1 MAVWH
6 EIIIPIIF
14 LFLILPSLFWLLLT
28 CLFNCRD
35 RLWIANFWK
44 IWLKIRNKFW
54 IYLNYILLWEYSVE
68 NEYKKTRVLKKWLS
82 NRDLIPFWCRLFRF
96 FYFLFFYIFPLVKI
110 GFWNRLKY
118 SRQISQHIF
127 WIEKPLKWQAKNN
140 IAKAKCYN

>member
-1 MAVWH
+1 MGVWH

-28 CLFNCRD
+28 CLFNCQD

-68 NEYKKTRVLKKWLS
+68 NEYKKNKTFERMIVKQGLNSILVSPLS
-82 NRDLIPFWCRLFRF
+82 I
-96 FYFLFFYIFPLVKI
+96 FLFFVFLHFSTCQDRFLEPFKVFPTNFTAYVLN
-110 GFWNRLKY
+110 W
-118 SRQISQHIF
+118 
-127 WIEKPLKWQAKNN
+127 KPIKMTS
-140 IAKAKCYN
+140 

>member
-35 RLWIANFWK
+35 RLWIAIFWK

-54 IYLNYILLWEYSVE
+54 IYLNYILLWEYIVE
-68 NEYKKTRVLKKWLS
+68 NEYKKTRVLKEWLS
-82 NRDLIPFWCRLFRF
+82 NWDLIPFWCHLFRF
-96 FYFLFFYIFPLVKI
+96 FYFLFFLHFSTCQDRFLEPFKVFPTNFTAYVLN
-110 GFWNRLKY
+110 W
-118 SRQISQHIF
+118 
-127 WIEKPLKWQAKNN
+127 KPIKMTS
-140 IAKAKCYN
+140 